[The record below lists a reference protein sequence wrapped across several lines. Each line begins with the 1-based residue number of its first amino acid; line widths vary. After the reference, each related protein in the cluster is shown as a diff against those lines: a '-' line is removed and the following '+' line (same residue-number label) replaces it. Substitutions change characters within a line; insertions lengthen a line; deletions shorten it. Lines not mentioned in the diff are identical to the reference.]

1 MKTLIISISIFFY
14 SSILFSQNYTGTSLV
29 IDQDLFIPDSWD
41 LNNDQNY
48 TQGIVLSLHGD
59 LSEKVFIL
67 SKPRKFIDK
76 LLNIDSSNFTTFNRG
91 KRLDLFS
98 FNLGGTGFTPF
109 EIGTTEVVEDDRP
122 FSSFLFFNSQRTSI
136 RQTARPNIKSPWK
149 VITSDFTL
157 NIFGLRLGEQLQSYI
172 HEKLLETNPNG
183 RPIPLGW
190 PNQISDGGE
199 PSLLYRV
206 NMTSSL
212 LDFHKAR
219 KNNDDQ
225 EVKAYNHIFQMTHQV
240 GFGLGYYTYF
250 NTGVNMR
257 LGLIRTKI
265 FLKANGANGIAG
277 IGNKGVSLFKNV
289 IANTPEEKKALKKKK
304 RKAAW
309 KQFELYLFASSNTN
323 LFLYNAALQG
333 QFRHSEHRFSYSEI
347 KPLVFTYDAGIALNI
362 GYLNFGYA
370 LTGRTAEFDGQKSRT
385 HTWGS
390 AYLAFQKPLDL

>member
-1 MKTLIISISIFFY
+1 MKALIISFSIYFY
-14 SSILFSQNYTGTSLV
+14 GSLLFAQNFTGTSLV
-29 IDQDLFIPDSWD
+29 FDQDLFIPDSWD

-48 TQGIVLSLHGD
+48 TQGFILSFQGD
-59 LSEKVFIL
+59 LSEKIILL
-67 SKPRKFIDK
+67 SKPRKFIDQ
-76 LLNIDSSNFTTFNRG
+76 LLNIDSSGFTTFKRG
-91 KRLDLFS
+91 KQIDLFS
-98 FNLGGTGFTPF
+98 FNMGGTGFTPLD
-109 EIGTTEVVEDDRP
+109 IGTTNVIEDDRP
-122 FSSFLFFNSQRTSI
+122 FYSSLLFNSQRISI

-149 VITSDFTL
+149 VLSSDFTF
-157 NIFGLRLGEQLQSYI
+157 NIMGLRFGKQLQSFI
-172 HEKLLETNPNG
+172 HKKLLENNPNG

-219 KNNDDQ
+219 KNNEDQ
-225 EVKAYNHIFQMTHQV
+225 EVKAYNHIFQMTHNV

-250 NTGVNMR
+250 NVGVNMR

-277 IGNKGVSLFKNV
+277 IGNKEISQFKNV
-289 IANTPEEKKALKKKK
+289 PTNTPEEAKALKKKK
-304 RKAAW
+304 RKKAW

-333 QFRHSEHRFSYSEI
+333 QFKDSKHRLSYSEI
-347 KPLVFTYDAGIALNI
+347 NPLVFTYDAGIALNI

-370 LTGRTAEFDGQKSRT
+370 LTGRTPEFDGQNART
-385 HTWGS
+385 HIWGS
-390 AYLAFQKPLDL
+390 VYLAFQKPLDL